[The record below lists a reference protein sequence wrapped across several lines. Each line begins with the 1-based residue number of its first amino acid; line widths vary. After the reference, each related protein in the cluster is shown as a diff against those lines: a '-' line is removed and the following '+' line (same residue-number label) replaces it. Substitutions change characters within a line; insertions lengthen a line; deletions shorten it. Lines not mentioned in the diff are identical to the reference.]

1 MIVDVHTHL
10 PTHQNKV
17 PESEMVTEEMMRSG
31 KSVNLTNSVDD
42 YMKEMENFAPYLFFL
57 RL

>member
-31 KSVNLTNSVDD
+31 KSVNLTNSV
-42 YMKEMENFAPYLFFL
+42 KHGRIIRCWK
-57 RL
+57 RLGYKIKS